1 MGRKAKHPK
10 AAKAAS
16 GVTPTAQ
23 DFSNRTIKR
32 LPQYLRLLR
41 QMQEKGE
48 SFASA
53 AVIAHQLMIDP
64 IVVRKDLAG
73 TGVSGK
79 PRIGFPVNALILS
92 IQRLLGWNL
101 EMNAILVGAG
111 RLGSALLGYPGFLK
125 HGFKIVAAFDTRDD
139 LPEMISGVPVY
150 PLDRMPEMVAS
161 LNASI
166 GIITVPANAAQ
177 AAADGLIAAGVK
189 GIWNFTPI
197 CLHTPDHVKVRHE
210 DLASSLAVLSH
221 SIVAGNNN

>member
-1 MGRKAKHPK
+1 MGRKSKHPK
-10 AAKAAS
+10 AANAAS
-16 GVTPTAQ
+16 GTAQLAQ

-79 PRIGFPVNALILS
+79 PRIGFPVNALILA

-101 EMNAILVGAG
+101 EMNAILVGVG

-125 HGFKIVAAFDTRDD
+125 HGFKIVAAFDTRND
-139 LPEMISGVPVY
+139 LPEMVSGVPIY
-150 PLDRMPEMVAS
+150 PLEKMSEIVSS
-161 LNASI
+161 LNACI
-166 GIITVPANAAQ
+166 GIITVPAVAAQ
-177 AAADGLIAAGVK
+177 SAADALIASGVK

-197 CLHTPDHVKVRHE
+197 CLHTPEYVKVRHE

-221 SIVAGNNN
+221 SIVTANQ

>member
-1 MGRKAKHPK
+1 MGRKSKRTKSQVIGNGATQQ
-10 AAKAAS
+10 
-16 GVTPTAQ
+16 TP

-41 QMQEKGE
+41 QMQDKGE

-53 AVIAHQLMIDP
+53 AVIAHELMIDP

-79 PRIGFPVNALILS
+79 PRIGFPVNALILA

-125 HGFKIVAAFDTRDD
+125 HGFKIVAAFDNRED
-139 LPEMISGVPVY
+139 LPESISGVPIY
-150 PLDRMPEMVAS
+150 PLDGGQVLAGLLTPSFSTKTVKSVLM
-161 LNASI
+161 
-166 GIITVPANAAQ
+166 IIKCV
-177 AAADGLIAAGVK
+177 
-189 GIWNFTPI
+189 
-197 CLHTPDHVKVRHE
+197 
-210 DLASSLAVLSH
+210 LAFCK
-221 SIVAGNNN
+221 IT

>member
-150 PLDRMPEMVAS
+150 PLEQMSEVVTK
-161 LNASI
+161 LNVSI
-166 GIITVPANAAQ
+166 GIITVPAGAAQ
-177 AAADGLIAAGVK
+177 SAADGLIAAGVK

-197 CLHTPDHVKVRHE
+197 CLHTPERVKVRHE

-221 SIVAGNNN
+221 SIVTGNL